1 MDATHLKAW
10 VAIMG
15 VRALLYPRDFITYHQ
30 VVVGVN
36 LQRVLAAVMYAK
48 AMLWPKDSVII
59 HQ

>member
-1 MDATHLKAW
+1 
-10 VAIMG
+10 MG

-36 LQRVLAAVMYAK
+36 LKRVLAAVMYAK